1 MAGHGSVRPLDTA
14 SDPARSGLP
23 GIQPG
28 DPTAGPAGVAIN
40 SLSDAFSKGLSG
52 PGEMPGLPGM
62 GGEAAGGLS
71 ELAPLAL

>member
-1 MAGHGSVRPLDTA
+1 MRPLDTA

-52 PGEMPGLPGM
+52 PGEMPGM
-62 GGEAAGGLS
+62 GGEAAGGAEALS